1 MGNRRLALALLGL
14 LAALPISGC
23 FPQAGPAPSAPPSA
37 SSSPASPAPPSPRP
51 SPASAPGSPTSA
63 AGPTPASAPPSSS
76 RGTPSPTAAGTTPAT
91 APPAGTA
98 PAAELPERVAAL
110 TIYYVAVGDGGVA
123 GPAIGCGDSLVA
135 TSTAPERFRDQV
147 APSMRRLLAD
157 HRAMLGQSGL
167 YNALYQSDLT
177 YDGAAYDGRTITVY
191 LSGTFTLAGVC
202 DVPRVTAQLERTA
215 ITAAGAAQANI
226 LVNGRPLAAVLSL
239 K

>member
-1 MGNRRLALALLGL
+1 
-14 LAALPISGC
+14 
-23 FPQAGPAPSAPPSA
+23 
-37 SSSPASPAPPSPRP
+37 
-51 SPASAPGSPTSA
+51 
-63 AGPTPASAPPSSS
+63 
-76 RGTPSPTAAGTTPAT
+76 
-91 APPAGTA
+91 
-98 PAAELPERVAAL
+98 
-110 TIYYVAVGDGGVA
+110 VAVGDGGVA

-135 TSTAPERFRDQV
+135 TPTAPERFRDQV

>member
-1 MGNRRLALALLGL
+1 MGNRRPALALLSL
-14 LAALPISGC
+14 LAALPLSGC
-23 FPQAGPAPSAPPSA
+23 FPQTGPAPSAPPSSYPA
-37 SSSPASPAPPSPRP
+37 SSAPAPSAPSP
-51 SPASAPGSPTSA
+51 SPASAPGSPTPT
-63 AGPTPASAPPSSS
+63 AGATPASAPPSSS

-177 YDGAAYDGRTITVY
+177 YEGAAYDGRTITVY
-191 LSGTFTLAGVC
+191 LSGTFTLAGAATSRASRRNWSAPPS
-202 DVPRVTAQLERTA
+202 PRL
-215 ITAAGAAQANI
+215 
-226 LVNGRPLAAVLSL
+226 GRPRRTSSSTAVRSPRS
-239 K
+239 